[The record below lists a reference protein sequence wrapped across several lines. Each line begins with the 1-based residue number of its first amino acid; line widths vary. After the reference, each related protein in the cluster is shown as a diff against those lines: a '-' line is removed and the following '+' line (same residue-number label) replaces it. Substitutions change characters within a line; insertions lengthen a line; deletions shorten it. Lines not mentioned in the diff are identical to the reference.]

1 MPSQR
6 SEHTSGLI
14 YGAIAYAL
22 WGLFPLYFALLDAV
36 PPIEVV
42 AHRVVWSLLFML
54 VVIAIARNWRLLL
67 AAFRSTRTLGLLAL
81 ASIFIAIN
89 WGTYVYAVSSDQV
102 VQASLGYI
110 MNPLVS
116 VALGVVILRE
126 RLRQLQWV
134 AVGIA
139 VIAVA
144 ILTWSYGAPPWISL
158 VLAISFALYGLMK
171 KFAGVGSVQSLT
183 VETTLLAPIALAV
196 IIGYG
201 VTHSDYVLFSDP
213 LTDLLLV
220 LLGPIT
226 AVPLLAFGAAANRIP
241 ISSLGIMQYITP
253 IMQFLIGVVIF
264 SEPMPASR
272 WIGFAVIWVAVVVF
286 SLDMFR
292 HSRRSGLDVIEPT

>member
-36 PPIEVV
+36 PPVEVV

-54 VVIAIARNWRLLL
+54 IVIAIARTWRLLI
-67 AAFRSTRTLGLLAL
+67 AAFRSPRTLGLLAL

-139 VIAVA
+139 VIAVG

-158 VLAISFALYGLMK
+158 TLAISFALYGLMK
-171 KFAGVGSVQSLT
+171 KLAGVGSVQSLT
-183 VETTLLAPIALAV
+183 VETTLLAPIAMAV
-196 IIGYG
+196 IIGFG
-201 VTHSDYVLFSDP
+201 VTHSDYALLTDP

-226 AVPLLAFGAAANRIP
+226 AIPLLAFGAAANRIP

-253 IMQFLIGVVIF
+253 IMQFLIGVIIF

-272 WIGFAVIWVAVVVF
+272 WIGFAVIWLAVVVF
-286 SLDMFR
+286 SLDMIR